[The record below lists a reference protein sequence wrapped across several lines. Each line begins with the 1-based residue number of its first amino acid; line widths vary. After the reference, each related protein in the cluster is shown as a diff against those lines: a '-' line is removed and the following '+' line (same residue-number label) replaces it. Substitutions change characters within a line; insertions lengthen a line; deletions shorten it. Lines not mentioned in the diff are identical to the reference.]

1 MYIRLLLCNHLK
13 GDIRTKK
20 GAALVKKEELKQKA
34 LEIGRVPTHLKLE
47 IENYGDERKRSYFC
61 WIDPQDE
68 HKGIIVELGPDGQL
82 EGLSRDVEPESSEKL
97 SEDQIEAI
105 LIQFVNSYYPEAP
118 SAFVREENDE
128 AFDDKVRFSYVQMED
143 GLPLPM
149 SGFMAD
155 VSLSGEVVYFR
166 YYGKACNIIKP
177 EQVADEK
184 EAMASFKKDVDVTLL
199 FEILHR
205 SVYKNG
211 DDQPHLVYEFENAG
225 IAVPA
230 DVSEEKE
237 IFDDDYVESESFP
250 LPLFEGIH
258 ENADLGSMIGLNSGL
273 IKVREA
279 DIGNG
284 RIGIVWRNPDV
295 PVYQPADKSMDSWF
309 RGRVH
314 QVLKTIHNKETG
326 KLEGV
331 MSFIDEKGPNTVSEE
346 ECEKIA
352 IRFLF
357 ALFPNADQ
365 YFKIKYDKQ
374 GEEGSSAGFTFDV
387 HCNGVPLRFGQVR
400 ICVSRQTGRITVYM
414 GPDIDPEVLKAVD
427 PVPSISP
434 EQAKSIFWRHF
445 KVELGWEREYGEDE
459 ENSYRLVYKPVYPR
473 LIDAHTGEA
482 VISAL

>member
-1 MYIRLLLCNHLK
+1 M
-13 GDIRTKK
+13 
-20 GAALVKKEELKQKA
+20 KKEELKQKA

-47 IENYGDERKRSYFC
+47 IEDYGDEQKRSYFC

-68 HKGIIVELGPDGQL
+68 HKGIIVELGSDGQL
-82 EGLSRDVEPESSEKL
+82 EGLSRDVELESDEKL
-97 SEDQIEAI
+97 SEDQIEDI
-105 LIQFVNSYYPEAP
+105 LIQFVNSHYPEAP

-128 AFDDKVRFSYVQMED
+128 AYDDKVRFSYVQMED

-184 EAMASFKKDVDVTLL
+184 EALAYFKKDVDVTLL

-230 DVSEEKE
+230 DVSEKKE
-237 IFDDDYVESESFP
+237 VLDDDYVESEGFP

-273 IKVREA
+273 VKVREA

-284 RIGIVWRNPDV
+284 RIGIVWRKPDV
-295 PVYQPADKSMDSWF
+295 PVYHPADKSMDSWF

-414 GPDIDPEVLKAVD
+414 GPDIDPEVLQAVD
-427 PVPSISP
+427 PAPSISP
-434 EQAKSIFWRHF
+434 ERAKSIFWRHF
-445 KVELGWEREYGEDE
+445 KVELGWEREYEEDE

>member
-1 MYIRLLLCNHLK
+1 M
-13 GDIRTKK
+13 RTKK

-47 IENYGDERKRSYFC
+47 IEDYGDEQKRSYFC

-155 VSLSGEVVYFR
+155 VSLSGELVYFR

-237 IFDDDYVESESFP
+237 IFDDDYVESETFP
-250 LPLFEGIH
+250 LPLFEDIH
-258 ENADLGSMIGLNSGL
+258 ENADPGSMIGLNSGL
-273 IKVREA
+273 VKVREA

-314 QVLKTIHNKETG
+314 QVLKTTHNKETG

-400 ICVSRQTGRITVYM
+400 ICVSRQTGLITVYM